1 MPDRIAPISPD
12 ASPDNPANPL
22 AQPGTFTAAPAYSP
36 SRRQLRAGLVAV
48 LLLVLLFLQLPCLHL
63 KLLRSVLLLGT
74 LCRRASRIGT
84 LCCAHRT
91 PKQ

>member
-1 MPDRIAPISPD
+1 MLLLLLLLWWPWWWLLLLGRRR
-12 ASPDNPANPL
+12 PL
-22 AQPGTFTAAPAYSP
+22 W
-36 SRRQLRAGLVAV
+36 LLLV